1 MGARLYLDKNKLR
14 NMKADVVPETVWVIA
29 LSVLMFL
36 IIFLVVPKFWKD
48 IAQTAV
54 LSSPDVVIKDIAGL
68 VTISGA
74 APHDITINYKVDTDT
89 YSYNLQVSGRN
100 LTVEML
106 GAEKIMN
113 KITAAASDEIP
124 IDPEASVLDS
134 TTFTIQKTVAD
145 GKNLY
150 EVGR

>member
-1 MGARLYLDKNKLR
+1 
-14 NMKADVVPETVWVIA
+14 MKADVVPETIWIIA

-48 IAQTAV
+48 IAMTAV
-54 LSSPDVVIKDIAGL
+54 LSSPDIVIKDIAGL

-74 APHDITINYKVDTDT
+74 APHDITINYKVYTDQ

-106 GAEKIMN
+106 GEEKIIN
-113 KITAAASDEIP
+113 KITATASDEIP
-124 IDPEASVLDS
+124 IDPEASIMDS
-134 TTFTIQKTVAD
+134 TTFTIQKTTED
-145 GKNLY
+145 GKNSY
-150 EVGR
+150 EVGK